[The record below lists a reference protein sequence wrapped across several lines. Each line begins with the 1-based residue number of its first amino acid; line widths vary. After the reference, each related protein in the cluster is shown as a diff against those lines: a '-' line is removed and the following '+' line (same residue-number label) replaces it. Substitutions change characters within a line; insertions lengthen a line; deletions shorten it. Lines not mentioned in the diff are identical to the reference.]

1 MKLKLL
7 FLSAFVS
14 LGIHLSAQEGI
25 SLRVTDMALEE
36 VINSIQEDHSYRFFY
51 GDDLEDLNRTISM
64 EVRDVSIRQIL
75 TELESQTDLRF
86 RLMEDGVIVV
96 VPSNA
101 PQQPATVTG
110 RINTPKDP
118 DGLVGVTVVVK
129 GTSQGVITDLSG
141 RFQLEVPDPYALLSI
156 SFVGYETQ
164 LVALNGRADIRVQL
178 VEDILAIEEVVV
190 TALNIE
196 RDKNSLGYSITQVG
210 SDELNSV
217 KENNPINSLAGKVA
231 GLQISSTPT
240 GVDGS
245 TRVILRGVASLS
257 SGNRPLIVVD
267 GIPVDGG
274 TYGNAGIGGGKDM
287 GDALSD
293 INPEDIESM
302 SVLKGAGAAAAYG
315 SRGSNGVILITTKSG
330 TKRKGLGV
338 TFNSSYIMESVS
350 TYPQLQSKY
359 GQGAFGQHPTEVTP
373 DMAAIKGEEPWIWS
387 WGRPMEGQTLPD
399 WLDNPNPYTAQP
411 NPFGKFYRT
420 GSNLMNTL
428 ALDGGNDIT
437 SMRASITFQNGKGI
451 YPTNDMNKQTINLRS
466 TTKVG
471 KRVEVD
477 GKFTYIH
484 NKVENRP
491 YVSEDVASSSWTFSI
506 LPRDVSLQSLE
517 DNYVDANGIEQ
528 WGWDRTLGN
537 IYWSLKNKQNNDEK
551 HRMQGL
557 LSVNYDISDKFDLL
571 VRSGADFTN
580 RNSMEYAAQGS
591 RVNSNYNGR
600 YSHGIDNRLEMN
612 SDFLLSYREDLS
624 EKINLYLNFGGN
636 HRYQQYKSI
645 NQWGD
650 TWKVPDFY
658 HISNI
663 ENYYTGQYFNEKEV
677 LSLYGLGTLTYANW
691 AYLDFTYR
699 NDWSSTLPK
708 ESNSYNYYSG
718 NLSLIFTE
726 LVDINPSILSL
737 GKLRGSYAKVGN
749 DTGPYQTR
757 NYYSVSQ
764 TQWPYPLGS
773 MSGRLA
779 FADFKPE
786 ITNSWEVGANLGFLK
801 NRINL
806 DIAYYNSISENQIMD
821 VKLAP
826 SSGFDNIKQNAG
838 AIRNKGF
845 EALIMATPVSTVKG
859 FAWDVSLNFS
869 RNKSMVESLAEGED
883 RKVLARA
890 INGMV
895 LVEVR
900 PGEPFGSIYG
910 RDYVRDENGNKLID
924 DNGRALQG
932 EVENLGD
939 INPDLIGGLAN
950 HLSYKGFNLSFLIDF
965 QLGGEFYSH
974 SQLYRDLFGTSV
986 ESLKGRDEWYSTH
999 EGLFHS
1005 EPIPGVIPKGY
1016 VEEGVNVNS
1025 GMANDVALQ
1034 PMLRNV
1040 NVIWFDRV
1048 VSDYI
1053 LDASNIRMREIVL
1066 GYNLP
1071 RSLLDKTPF
1080 KDINISLVGRN
1091 LFFFYNAAV
1100 HVDPESGYSSSSI
1113 GNAIEATAL
1122 PATRSYGVSVTVNF

>member
-7 FLSAFVS
+7 FLIVFVLFATHS
-14 LGIHLSAQEGI
+14 FSQESI
-25 SLRVTDMALEE
+25 SLKVEDVALVNVFKTIEE
-36 VINSIQEDHSYRFFY
+36 ESDYRFY
-51 GDDLEDLNRTISM
+51 YSDDLVDLNKSISM
-64 EVRDVSIRQIL
+64 DVKDVDIRL
-75 TELESQTDLRF
+75 VVAELELQTDLSF
-86 RLMEDGVIVV
+86 RLMEDRLIVV
-96 VPSNA
+96 LPSDVPLL
-101 PQQPATVTG
+101 PAVVTG
-110 RINTPKDP
+110 KITSANDRY
-118 DGLVGVTVVVK
+118 GLPGVTVVVL
-129 GTSQGVITDLSG
+129 GTTDGVITDG
-141 RFQLEVPDPYALLSI
+141 NGQYMIEVPDKYAVLT
-156 SFVGYETQ
+156 FRYVGFQSQE
-164 LVALNGRADIRVQL
+164 VPLNGRINVDLELA
-178 VEDILAIEEVVV
+178 EDIMAIEEVIV
-190 TALNIE
+190 TALSIE

-338 TFNSSYIMESVS
+338 TFNSSYILESVS

-359 GQGAFGQHPTEVTP
+359 GQGAFGQHPTEVTA

-399 WLDNPNPYTAQP
+399 WLDNPIPYTAEP

-437 SMRASITFQNGKGI
+437 TMRASITFQNGKGI

-491 YVSEDVASSSWTFSI
+491 YVSEDVASSSWAFSI

-517 DNYVDANGIEQ
+517 DNYVDENGIEQ

-537 IYWSLKNKQNNDEK
+537 IYWSLKNKQNSDEK

-557 LSVNYDISDKFDLL
+557 LSINYDISERFDLL
-571 VRSGADFTN
+571 VRSGLDYTN
-580 RNSMEYAAQGS
+580 RNSMEYATQGS

-600 YSHGIDNRLEMN
+600 YSNGMDNRLEMN
-612 SDFLLSYREDLS
+612 SDFLISYREDLS
-624 EKINLYLNFGGN
+624 ENLNLYLNLGGN

-650 TWKVPDFY
+650 TWKVPDFF

-699 NDWSSTLPK
+699 NDWSSTLPA
-708 ESNSYNYYSG
+708 ESNSYNFYSG
-718 NLSLIFTE
+718 NLSLVFTE
-726 LVDINPSILSL
+726 LFEINPSILSL
-737 GKLRGSYAKVGN
+737 GKLRGSYARVGN
-749 DTGPYQTR
+749 DTGPYQTQ
-757 NYYSVSQ
+757 NYYSVWQ
-764 TQWPYPLGS
+764 TQWPYPVGS

-786 ITNSWEVGANLGFLK
+786 ITSSWELGANLGFLK

-806 DIAYYNSISENQIMD
+806 DFAYYNSISENQIMD

-838 AIRNKGF
+838 AIRNNGF
-845 EALIMATPVSTVKG
+845 EALISATPVTSVKG

-883 RKVLARA
+883 RKVLATA

-910 RDYVRDENGNKLID
+910 RDYIRDENGNKLID

-932 EVENLGD
+932 EVQNLGD

-950 HLSYKGFNLSFLIDF
+950 HFSYKGFNLSFLIDF

-986 ESLKGRDEWYSTH
+986 ESLEGRDEWYSTH

-1005 EPIPGVIPKGY
+1005 QTIPGVIPKGY
-1016 VEEGVNVNS
+1016 VEEGVNVNT
-1025 GMANDVALQ
+1025 GQANDIAQQ

-1040 NVIWFDRV
+1040 NVIWFDRI

-1053 LDASNIRMREIVL
+1053 LDASNVRMREIVL

-1071 RSLLDKTPF
+1071 RSILDKTPF
-1080 KDINISLVGRN
+1080 EDINISLVGRN

-1100 HVDPESGYSSSSI
+1100 HVDPESGYNASSI

>member
-7 FLSAFVS
+7 FLTACVLFATQ
-14 LGIHLSAQEGI
+14 LLAQENI
-25 SLRVTDMALEE
+25 SLKVKDMAL
-36 VINSIQEDHSYRFFY
+36 VDVFKTIEDESDYRFFY
-51 GDDLEDLNRTISM
+51 SDDLVDLDNSISFDLN
-64 EVRDVSIRQIL
+64 DVDIRQVL
-75 TELESQTDLRF
+75 GELEGQSNLTF
-86 RLMEDGVIVV
+86 RLMEDRLIVV
-96 VPSNA
+96 VPADN
-101 PQQPATVTG
+101 PQQSAVVTG
-110 RINTPKDP
+110 TITSANDRY
-118 DGLVGVTVVVK
+118 GLPGVTVVVL
-129 GTSQGVITDLSG
+129 GTTDGVITDG
-141 RFQLEVPDPYALLSI
+141 NGNYQIDVPDNYAVLS
-156 SFVGYETQ
+156 FRYVGFQSLE
-164 LVALNGRADIRVQL
+164 LPLNGKTTLDVELA
-178 VEDILAIEEVVV
+178 EDILAIEEVVV
-190 TALNIE
+190 TALSIE

-210 SDELNSV
+210 SDELNTV

-274 TYGNAGIGGGKDM
+274 TYGGAGIGGGKDM

-315 SRGSNGVILITTKSG
+315 SRGANGVILIITKSG

-338 TFNSSYIMESVS
+338 TFSSSYIMESASV
-350 TYPQLQSKY
+350 YPQLQNKY
-359 GQGAFGQHPTEVTP
+359 GQGAFGQHPTEVAS
-373 DMAAIKGEEPWIWS
+373 DMASIKGEEPWIWS
-387 WGRPMEGQTLPD
+387 WGRPMEGQELPD
-399 WLDNPNPYTAQP
+399 WLDEPTPYSPQP
-411 NPFGKFYRT
+411 NPFSKFYRT

-437 SMRASITFQNGKGI
+437 TMRASITFQNGKGI
-451 YPTNDMNKQTINLRS
+451 YPINNMNKQTINLRS

-471 KRVEVD
+471 KRVVVD

-491 YVSEDVASSSWTFSI
+491 YLSEDVASSSWAFSI
-506 LPRDVSLQSLE
+506 LPRDVSLETLE
-517 DNYVDANGIEQ
+517 DNYVDENGIEQ

-537 IYWSLKNKQNNDEK
+537 IYWALKNKQNSDEK

-557 LSVNYDISDKFDLL
+557 FSIDYDISERFDLL
-571 VRSGADFTN
+571 IRSGLDYTN
-580 RNSMEYAAQGS
+580 RNAMDYSAQGS
-591 RVNSNYNGR
+591 RVNHNYNGG
-600 YSHGIDNRLEMN
+600 YSHGMDNRLEMN
-612 SDFLLSYREDLS
+612 SEFLLSYKENLT
-624 EKINLYLNFGGN
+624 ENVNLYLNLGGN
-636 HRYQQYKSI
+636 YRYHKYQSI
-645 NQWGD
+645 NQGGN
-650 TWKVPDFY
+650 TWRVPGFY

-663 ENYYTGQYFNEKEV
+663 ENYYTGEYFNEKEV
-677 LSLYGLGTLTYANW
+677 LSMYGLGTITYSNFL
-691 AYLDFTYR
+691 YLDLTYR
-699 NDWSSTLPK
+699 NDWSSTLPA
-708 ESNSYNYYSG
+708 ESNSYNFYSG
-718 NLSLIFTE
+718 NLSLVFTE
-726 LVDINPSILSL
+726 LFDINPSVLSL
-737 GKLRGSYAKVGN
+737 GKLRGSYARVGN
-749 DTGPYQTR
+749 DTGPYQTE
-757 NYYSVSQ
+757 NYYSVWQ
-764 TQWPYPLGS
+764 TQWPYPVGS

-786 ITNSWEVGANLGFLK
+786 ITTSWEFGTNLGFLK
-801 NRINL
+801 NRINV
-806 DIAYYNSISENQIMD
+806 DFAYYNSLSDNQIMD

-838 AIRNKGF
+838 SIRNNGF
-845 EALIMATPVSTVKG
+845 EALIAATPVTTQKG
-859 FAWDVSLNFS
+859 FAWEVSLNVS
-869 RNKSMVESLAEGED
+869 KNYSMVESLAEGEE
-883 RKVLARA
+883 RKVLATA

-910 RDYVRDENGNKLID
+910 RDYQRDENGNKLID
-924 DNGRALQG
+924 DDGRAMQG
-932 EVENLGD
+932 EVVNLGD

-950 HLSYKGFNLSFLIDF
+950 YFTYKGLALSFLIDF

-974 SQLYRDLFGTSV
+974 GLLYRDLFGTSE

-1005 EPIPGVIPKGY
+1005 ETIPGVIPKGY
-1016 VEEGVNVNS
+1016 VEDGLNVNT
-1025 GMANDVALQ
+1025 GEQNDIALQ

-1048 VSDYI
+1048 VADYI
-1053 LDASNIRMREIVL
+1053 LDATNIRLREVVL

-1071 RSLLDKTPF
+1071 RSILDKTPF
-1080 KDINISLVGRN
+1080 SDINISLVGRN

-1100 HVDPESGYSSSSI
+1100 HVDPESGYNASSI

-1122 PATRSYGVSVTVNF
+1122 PTTRSYGFSVTVNF

>member
-7 FLSAFVS
+7 FLTVCILFAEQAFS
-14 LGIHLSAQEGI
+14 QERI
-25 SLRVTDMALEE
+25 SMKVNDMAL
-36 VINSIQEDHSYRFFY
+36 VSVFKSIEKESGYRFFY
-51 GDDLEDLNRTISM
+51 SDDLVDLNKAISFDLK
-64 EVRDVSIRQIL
+64 DVDIRQVVN
-75 TELESQTDLRF
+75 ELESQTDLTF
-86 RLMEDGVIVV
+86 RLMEDRLIVV
-96 VPSNA
+96 VPADN
-101 PQQPATVTG
+101 PQQSAVITGKVTSLND
-110 RINTPKDP
+110 RY
-118 DGLVGVTVVVK
+118 GLPGVTVVVL
-129 GTSQGVITDLSG
+129 GTTDGVITDGSGNYQIEAPDQYAVLSFRYVG
-141 RFQLEVPDPYALLSI
+141 FESQEVP
-156 SFVGYETQ
+156 
-164 LVALNGRADIRVQL
+164 LNGRTNVDVELA
-178 VEDILAIEEVVV
+178 EDILAIEEVVV
-190 TALNIE
+190 TALSIE

-217 KENNPINSLAGKVA
+217 KQSNPINSLAGKVA

-257 SGNRPLIVVD
+257 SGNRPLIVID

-274 TYGNAGIGGGKDM
+274 TYGGAGIGGGKDM

-315 SRGSNGVILITTKSG
+315 SRGSNGVILIITKNGS
-330 TKRKGLGV
+330 KRKGLGV
-338 TFNSSYIMESVS
+338 TFNSSFIMESVS
-350 TYPQLQSKY
+350 VYPQLQGEY
-359 GQGAFGQHPTEVTP
+359 GQGAFGQHPTEVVP
-373 DMAAIKGEEPWIWS
+373 DMASIKGEEPWIWS
-387 WGRPMEGQTLPD
+387 WGRPMEGQVLPD
-399 WLDNPNPYTAQP
+399 WLDEPIPYTAEP

-428 ALDGGNDIT
+428 ALDAGNDIT

-491 YVSEDVASSSWTFSI
+491 YLSEDVASSSWAFSI
-506 LPRDVSLQSLE
+506 LPRDVSLETLE
-517 DNYVDANGIEQ
+517 DNYVDENGIEQ
-528 WGWDRTLGN
+528 WGWDRTLSN
-537 IYWSLKNKQNNDEK
+537 IYWALENKQNVDEK

-557 LSVNYDISDKFDLL
+557 FSIDYDISERFDLL
-571 VRSGADFTN
+571 LRSGLDYTN
-580 RNSMEYAAQGS
+580 RNATDYAAQGS
-591 RVNSNYNGR
+591 RVNSNYNGH
-600 YSHGIDNRLEMN
+600 YSHGMDNRLEMN
-612 SDFLLSYREDLS
+612 SEFLLSYREDLS
-624 EKINLYLNFGGN
+624 EKVNLYLNLGGN
-636 HRYQQYKSI
+636 YRYNQYQSI
-645 NQWGD
+645 NQGGN

-663 ENYYTGQYFNEKEV
+663 ENYYTGENFSEKEV
-677 LSLYGLGTLTYANW
+677 LSLYGLGTITYSNFL
-691 AYLDFTYR
+691 YLDLTYR
-699 NDWSSTLPK
+699 NDWSSTLPA

-718 NLSLIFTE
+718 NLSLVFTE
-726 LVDINPSILSL
+726 ILNINPSVLSL

-749 DTGPYQTR
+749 DTGPYQTQ
-757 NYYSVSQ
+757 NYYSVWQ
-764 TQWPYPLGS
+764 TQWPYPVGS
-773 MSGRLA
+773 MSSRLA

-786 ITNSWEVGANLGFLK
+786 ITNSWEIGTNLGFLK
-801 NRINL
+801 NRINV
-806 DIAYYNSISENQIMD
+806 DFAYYNSLSENQIMD

-838 AIRNKGF
+838 SIRNNGF
-845 EALIMATPVSTVKG
+845 EALISATPVTSQKG

-883 RKVLARA
+883 RKVLATA

-895 LVEVR
+895 LIEVR

-910 RDYVRDENGNKLID
+910 RNYVRDENGNKLID
-924 DNGRALQG
+924 DDGRAMQG
-932 EVENLGD
+932 EVVNLGD
-939 INPDLIGGLAN
+939 INPDLIGGFAN
-950 HLSYKGFNLSFLIDF
+950 YFSYKGLVLSFLVDF

-974 SQLYRDLFGTSV
+974 GLLYRDLMGTSE
-986 ESLKGRDEWYSTH
+986 ESLEGRDEWYSTH

-1016 VEEGVNVNS
+1016 VEEGVNVNT
-1025 GMANDVALQ
+1025 GQANDIPLQ

-1048 VSDYI
+1048 VEDYI
-1053 LDASNIRMREIVL
+1053 LDATNVRMREIVL

-1071 RSLLDKTPF
+1071 RSILDKTPF
-1080 KDINISLVGRN
+1080 ADINISLVGRN

-1100 HVDPESGYSSSSI
+1100 HVDPESGYNASSI

-1122 PATRSYGVSVTVNF
+1122 PTTRSYGFSVTVNF

>member
-7 FLSAFVS
+7 FLSAFVC
-14 LGIHLSAQEGI
+14 LGTHLYAQEGL
-25 SLRVTDMALEE
+25 SLRVSDMALEE
-36 VINSIQEDHSYRFFY
+36 VLESIQEDHNYRFFY
-51 GDDLEDLNRTISM
+51 GEDLEDLNTPISM
-64 EVRDVSIRQIL
+64 EVRDVSIREIL
-75 TELESQTDLRF
+75 TELESQTDLSF
-86 RLMEDGVIVV
+86 RLMEDGLIVV

-101 PQQPATVTG
+101 PQQSAQVTG
-110 RINTPKDP
+110 RVSTLNDP
-118 DGLVGVTVVVK
+118 DGLVGVTVVVL
-129 GTSQGVITDLSG
+129 GTSQGVITDVSG
-141 RFQLEVPDPYALLSI
+141 RFQLEIPDPYALLSV

-164 LVALNGRADIRVQL
+164 LVAVNGRTDIRVGL

-190 TALNIE
+190 TALSIE

-231 GLQISSTPT
+231 GLQISNTPT

-274 TYGNAGIGGGKDM
+274 TYGGAGIGGGKDM

-315 SRGSNGVILITTKSG
+315 SRGANGVILITTKSG

-338 TFNSSYIMESVS
+338 TFNSSYILESVS
-350 TYPQLQSKY
+350 TYPKLQSKY
-359 GQGAFGQHPTEVTP
+359 GQGAFGQHPTEVTA
-373 DMAAIKGEEPWIWS
+373 DMAAIKGEEPWVWS
-387 WGRPMEGQTLPD
+387 WGRPMEGQVLPD
-399 WLDNPNPYTAQP
+399 WLDQDVPYTAEP
-411 NPFGKFYRT
+411 NHFEEFYRT

-437 SMRASITFQNGKGI
+437 TMRASITFQDGKGI
-451 YPTNDMNKQTINLRS
+451 YPINDMKKQTINLRS

-471 KRVEVD
+471 KRVVVD

-491 YVSEDVASSSWTFSI
+491 YLSEDVASSSWAFSI

-517 DNYVDANGIEQ
+517 DNYVDENGIEQ
-528 WGWDRTLGN
+528 WGWDRTLTN
-537 IYWSLKNKQNNDEK
+537 IYWALKNKQNSDEK

-557 LSVNYDISDKFDLL
+557 FSVDYDISDRFDLL
-571 VRSGADFTN
+571 IRSGLDYTN

-591 RVNSNYNGR
+591 RNASNYNGN
-600 YSHGIDNRLEMN
+600 YSHGMDNRLEMN
-612 SDFLLSYREDLS
+612 SEFLLSYREDLTD
-624 EKINLYLNFGGN
+624 KVNLYLNLGGN
-636 HRYQQYKSI
+636 YRYNQYQSI
-645 NQWGD
+645 NQGGN
-650 TWKVPDFY
+650 TWKVPNFY

-663 ENYYTGQYFNEKEV
+663 ENYSTGEWFSEKEV
-677 LSLYGLGTLTYANW
+677 LSLYGLGTVTYSNFL
-691 AYLDFTYR
+691 YLDLTYR
-699 NDWSSTLPK
+699 NDWSSTLPAV
-708 ESNSYNYYSG
+708 SNSYNYYSG
-718 NLSLIFTE
+718 NLSLVFTE
-726 LVDINPSILSL
+726 LFDINPSILSL

-749 DTGPYQTR
+749 DTGPYQTQ
-757 NYYSVSQ
+757 NYYSVWQ
-764 TQWPYPLGS
+764 TQWPYPAGS
-773 MSGRLA
+773 MSSRLA
-779 FADFKPE
+779 FSDFKPE
-786 ITNSWEVGANLGFLK
+786 ITNSWEIGTNLGFMK
-801 NRINL
+801 NRINV
-806 DIAYYNSISENQIMD
+806 DFAYYNSLSENQIMD

-838 AIRNKGF
+838 SIRNNGF
-845 EALIMATPVSTVKG
+845 EALISATPFRTQKG

-869 RNKSMVESLAEGED
+869 KNYSMVESLAEGED
-883 RKVLARA
+883 RKVLATA

-910 RDYVRDENGNKLID
+910 RDYQRDENGNKLID
-924 DNGRALQG
+924 DNGSALQG
-932 EVENLGD
+932 EVVNLGD

-950 HLSYKGFNLSFLIDF
+950 HFSYNGLNLSFLIDF

-974 SQLYRDLFGTSV
+974 SQLYRDLFGTSE

-1005 EPIPGVIPKGY
+1005 ETISGVIPKGY
-1016 VEEGVNVNS
+1016 VEEGVNVNT
-1025 GMANDVALQ
+1025 GLANDIALQ

-1053 LDASNIRMREIVL
+1053 LDATNIRMREIVL

-1080 KDINISLVGRN
+1080 SNINISLVGRN
-1091 LFFFYNAAV
+1091 LFFFYNAAI
-1100 HVDPESGYSSSSI
+1100 HVDPESGYNAGSI